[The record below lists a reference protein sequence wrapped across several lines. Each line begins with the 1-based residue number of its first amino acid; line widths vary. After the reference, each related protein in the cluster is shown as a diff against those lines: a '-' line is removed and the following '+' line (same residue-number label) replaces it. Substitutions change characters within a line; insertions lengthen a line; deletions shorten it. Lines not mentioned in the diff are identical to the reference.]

1 MSIATVFVDCA
12 TTAAVDLAVDE
23 ATCNLLP
30 DFAKVMY
37 EEGENLT
44 WEAIQYIGFGSPAGT
59 TLGLIHFTGLADG
72 SRVEFDGTD
81 I

>member
-1 MSIATVFVDCA
+1 MAATFIDCA
-12 TTAAVDLAVDE
+12 TTAAADLAVDA

-30 DFAKVMY
+30 DFAKVIY

-44 WEAIQYIGFGSPAGT
+44 WEAIQYTGCGTPDGT
-59 TLGLIHFTGLADG
+59 TLGMIHFTGLADG

>member
-1 MSIATVFVDCA
+1 MAATFVDCA
-12 TTAAVDLAVDE
+12 TSALQLAVDE

-30 DFAKVMY
+30 DFAKVIF

-44 WEAIQYIGFGSPAGT
+44 WEAIQYTSAGSPAGT
-59 TLGLIHFTGLADG
+59 TLGMIHFTGLADG
-72 SRVEFDGTD
+72 SRVEFDGAD

>member
-1 MSIATVFVDCA
+1 MSVFVDCA
-12 TTAAVDLAVDE
+12 TTAAADLAVDQ
-23 ATCNLLP
+23 ATCELLP

-44 WEAIQYIGFGSPAGT
+44 WEAIQYAAAGSPTA
-59 TLGLIHFTGLADG
+59 TLGMIRFTGLADG
-72 SRVEFDGTD
+72 SRVEIEGTD

>member
-1 MSIATVFVDCA
+1 MAATFVNCA

-30 DFAKVMY
+30 DFAKVIY

-44 WEAIQYIGFGSPAGT
+44 WEAIQYGGNGKPAGT
-59 TLGLIHFTGLADG
+59 TLGMIRFTGLSDG